1 MAGNPD
7 VYLLYEYSKKNAFT
21 VRYKVTLSEP
31 VDEELLTQAARE
43 AMTRFPY
50 YSVKVGLDEGENYVL
65 LPNDS
70 PVPVL
75 PEKDG
80 RLVLG
85 SEEVSGHL
93 FAVTWRDNAVWFNW
107 AHCCCGGFGALY
119 WVKTTL
125 FQYLTKKY
133 GEIAPPKDLKAVGS
147 PVDEAE
153 YAFADPDSLP
163 MDDPLKRY
171 EEKDSLV
178 GMGQDYLYFLNP
190 FADDVYYYQVELE
203 SEPFMDYARRIDGTP
218 NSVLAAI
225 MLKTT
230 TRYFTKRP
238 GQHISAKIAD
248 DYRKDIG
255 CDKSYR
261 DFVRFLHVKYEWEME
276 KETIEK
282 LSQRAR
288 GAILLQMQPE
298 NSYEWYRAVVDAQ
311 KGIDSQPDLKSR
323 IKYARDHSIYR
334 SDSRDTYMVSYVGR
348 TDWGGMADYIRGAFT
363 ITDGNLMLEVNA
375 LPDKFCVTFQVLSK
389 DRKPLDRF
397 CEVLQEEGLPFTVSD
412 RLIRYMP
419 DLALPKPEKRKE
431 TEFRRAFGNAGL

>member
-1 MAGNPD
+1 MVKNPD

-21 VRYKVTLSEP
+21 VRYKVTLSDA
-31 VDEELLTQAARE
+31 VDEEFLTQAARE

-65 LPNDS
+65 LPNDN
-70 PVPVL
+70 PLPVL
-75 PEKDG
+75 PEKEG
-80 RLVLG
+80 RLMLG
-85 SEEVSGHL
+85 SEELGGHL
-93 FAVTWRDNAVWFNW
+93 FALTWREDTVWFNW
-107 AHCCCGGFGALY
+107 AHCCCGAFGALF
-119 WVKTTL
+119 WIKTTL
-125 FQYLTKKY
+125 YQYLTKKY
-133 GEIAPPKDLKAVGS
+133 GKIAPPSDLKAVGT
-147 PVDEAE
+147 PVDDAE
-153 YAFADPDSLP
+153 YAYADPDSLP
-163 MDDPLKRY
+163 TDDPLKRY
-171 EEKDSLV
+171 EEGDSKV
-178 GMGQDYLYFLNP
+178 GMEQDYLYFLNP
-190 FADDVYYYQVELE
+190 FAKNVYYYQIELE
-203 SEPFMDYARRIDGTP
+203 SKPFMDYAKRIDGSP

-230 TRYFTKRP
+230 VRYFAERKD
-238 GQHISAKIAD
+238 QHISAKIAD

-276 KETIEK
+276 KESIEK

-298 NSYEWYRAVVDAQ
+298 NTFEWYRTLVDAQ
-311 KGIDSQPDLKSR
+311 RGIDSQPDLRSK

-348 TDWGGMADYIRGAFT
+348 TDWGGMANYIRSAFT
-363 ITDGNLMLEVNA
+363 VTDGNLMLEVNA
-375 LPDKFCVTFQVLSK
+375 LPDKFCVTFQMLSK

-397 CEVLQEEGLPFTVSD
+397 CEILQEEGLPFTVSD

-419 DLALPKPEKRKE
+419 DLVLPKPEK
-431 TEFRRAFGNAGL
+431 